1 VSTGVLGPLSV
12 AAVIMAGMTCS
23 DPVVA
28 VFRPEQWNHLLEAG
42 ALPALQ
48 DWLRVNGLEPRDVDI
63 APITIEQHNGQRV
76 IRYTAALRDADGH
89 RYRDPV
95 TGGAAREERVVP
107 LIVEPPQDFEQREAQ
122 PSRASCGLHAGH
134 DSTPSCSSIATASSR
149 PIVGSPGDQ
158 QPA

>member
-1 VSTGVLGPLSV
+1 MTSMSLS
-12 AAVIMAGMTCS
+12 G
-23 DPVVA
+23 PVVA
-28 VFRPEQWNHLLEAG
+28 VFRPEQWNRLIEAG

-48 DWLRVNGLEPRDVDI
+48 DWLHANGLDPRDVDI
-63 APITIEQHNGQRV
+63 APIAIEQHNGGQRV

-95 TGGAAREERVVP
+95 TSGAAREVRTVP
-107 LIVEPPQDFEQREAQ
+107 LLVEPPQDFEQREAQ
-122 PSRASCGLHAGH
+122 PSRASYGLHAGH
-134 DSTPSCSSIATASSR
+134 DSTPSCSSNATASSR